1 MVQEDSSLI
10 NLPKLIR
17 FLRDRLSL
25 TEGDIG
31 IERHEAGYSNETFF
45 VSWGDK
51 RKPVPHLPDEEG
63 QVSSCKRWVLRRPPS
78 GDLLPTAHDML
89 REYRVLSALSAFD
102 VRTPQPVL
110 ACEDRDVLGVPFY
123 LMQRVDGI
131 VIRETLPEV
140 FEAREERRRLG
151 EELID
156 ALAEL
161 HAVQWQGTDLEG
173 IGRPQGYLERQL
185 KRWTKQYELTVPHT
199 RPLPGLEAVGDWLHQ
214 RLPPASEATVVHGDY
229 KVDNVMFGVSRPA
242 RLVAIFDWEMATLGD
257 PLSDLGWL
265 LSFWG
270 PTGDERDTPDLI
282 DSNAMTQLPGFLSRE
297 EMAARYAGR
306 TGRTMEHFPFYRCL
320 AVWKY
325 AIILEGLY
333 RHSLEGTAANPKAAE
348 FAWKVPQLVQRAQ
361 RIMAEAG

>member
-1 MVQEDSSLI
+1 MVQENSPLI
-10 NLPKLIR
+10 NLPNLIG

-25 TEGDIG
+25 AEGNIS

-45 VSWGDK
+45 VSWGDN
-51 RKPVPHLPDEEG
+51 
-63 QVSSCKRWVLRRPPS
+63 RWVLRRPPS

-89 REYRVLSALSAFD
+89 REYRVLSALSACD
-102 VRTPQPVL
+102 VRTPQPVI
-110 ACEDRDVLGVPFY
+110 ACEDRAVLGVPFY
-123 LMQRVDGI
+123 LMQRVDGL
-131 VIRETLPEV
+131 VIRETLPEI
-140 FEAREERRRLG
+140 FADRQDRQRLG

-161 HAVQWQGTDLEG
+161 HAVQWPGTALAG

-185 KRWTKQYELTVPHT
+185 KRWTKQCALTLPHT
-199 RPLPGLEAVGDWLHQ
+199 RPLPGLEAVGDWLQQ
-214 RLPPASEATVVHGDY
+214 RLPPASAATVVHGDY
-229 KVDNVMFGVSRPA
+229 KIDNVMFSASPPA

-257 PLSDLGWL
+257 PLTDLGWL

-270 PTGDERDTPDLI
+270 PTGDARDSPDLI

-297 EMAARYAGR
+297 EMAARYAER
-306 TGRTMEHFPFYRCL
+306 TGRSMEHFPFYRCL

-325 AIILEGLY
+325 AVILEGLY
-333 RHSLEGTAANPKAAE
+333 RHYLEGTAANPKAAE
-348 FAWKVPQLVQRAQ
+348 FAWKVPQLIQRAQ